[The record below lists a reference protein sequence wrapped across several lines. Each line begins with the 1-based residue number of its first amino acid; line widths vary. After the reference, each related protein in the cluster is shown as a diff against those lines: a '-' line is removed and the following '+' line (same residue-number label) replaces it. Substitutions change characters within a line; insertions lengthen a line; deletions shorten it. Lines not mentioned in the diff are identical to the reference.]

1 MKRLFLSLALV
12 LSQLSWSFA
21 QTEVTVNEA
30 KNLIKSTSKRWTSIH
45 DPSVV
50 YEPATKRYY
59 IFGSHK
65 AGAYTTDMQNWTQA
79 NPTWSLNNNS
89 QAFVTPAVKKVKKG
103 GAEVD
108 FPQFN
113 AMEWSNAY
121 PDWRDEN
128 GKPWNID
135 GNMWAPDVIW
145 NEMLQKW

>member
-65 AGAYTTDMQNWTQA
+65 AGASRL
-79 NPTWSLNNNS
+79 P
-89 QAFVTPAVKKVKKG
+89 
-103 GAEVD
+103 
-108 FPQFN
+108 
-113 AMEWSNAY
+113 
-121 PDWRDEN
+121 
-128 GKPWNID
+128 
-135 GNMWAPDVIW
+135 
-145 NEMLQKW
+145 